1 MSDGNSRDVSDRSD
15 SEADSSASSG
25 VTPRIENTS
34 GYGVVMTFVAGIL
47 LALAYYGW
55 LSIRGPRMLGE
66 ALPEPFYLLALAF
79 LFVIELMN
87 SRRAG
92 LAIAVAR
99 GIAVAA
105 VYGALFI
112 LAVEGGAYI
121 WEQPEVF
128 LDNFVGV
135 TVVALSLVVAAIVYV
150 AYLTVLDSS

>member
-1 MSDGNSRDVSDRSD
+1 
-15 SEADSSASSG
+15 
-25 VTPRIENTS
+25 
-34 GYGVVMTFVAGIL
+34 
-47 LALAYYGW
+47 
-55 LSIRGPRMLGE
+55 MLGE

-79 LFVIELMN
+79 LFVIELLN

-121 WEQPEVF
+121 WDQPEVF

-150 AYLTVLDSS
+150 AYLTVLESS